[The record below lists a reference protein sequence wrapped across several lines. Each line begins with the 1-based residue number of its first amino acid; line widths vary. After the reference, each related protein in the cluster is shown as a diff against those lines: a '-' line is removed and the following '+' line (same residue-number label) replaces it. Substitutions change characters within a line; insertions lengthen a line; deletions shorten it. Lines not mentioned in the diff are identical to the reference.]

1 MIVTQKL
8 LDIAGIGKDRLHY
21 AWVSSAEAQRFA
33 DVATSVIDTI
43 KTQGALDNDKFDMQ
57 LTAAEMTMDGETMRW
72 LVGKELKITT
82 QGDVYDRKWEI
93 EKYEAVLFD
102 MLEREYQKNLIYL
115 AIQQGSTNVRAI
127 SSITGIEIL
136 RISYLL
142 ADMERISMVEFTGM
156 EDSKPVFAAL

>member
-1 MIVTQKL
+1 MILTRKL
-8 LDIAGIGKDRLHY
+8 LDIAGIGKDRLHF
-21 AWVSSAEAQRFA
+21 ALVSSAEAQRFA
-33 DVATSVIDTI
+33 EVATSVIDSV

-57 LTAAEMTMDGETMRW
+57 LNAAEMTMDGETMRW
-72 LVGKELKITT
+72 LAGKEVKITT
-82 QGDVYDRKWEI
+82 QGDVYGRKWEI
-93 EKYEAVLFD
+93 EKYESVLFD

-115 AIQQGSTNVRAI
+115 AIKQGGTNVRAI
-127 SSITGIEIL
+127 SKITGIEIL